1 MPSLLKKA
9 FAVSLEKERSQRSIM
24 RRFYIA
30 IGGYAFA
37 FVGVVVPGYLMGFA
51 RDLSMLQILLYLV
64 VPLLLINACFFI
76 VFLTGLNRFFRDP
89 GLTFWQQLAGL
100 ILATVICYH
109 TAAEIRGACLILYIH
124 IFYFGTFQ
132 GRYRDF
138 FYPLVVTV
146 ILYAGMI
153 VLLHYRHPEALD
165 IPTEIM
171 RFLILLTA
179 LLWLMWMGRYLA
191 RLRTYIQH
199 LAIRDELTGAYNR
212 RQLFSLLEREK
223 SRVDRAGG
231 VFTVCMMDIDDF
243 KLVNDTYGH
252 QAGDDVLREFTR
264 VLQQNIRREDYLGR
278 YGGEEFLVVLTNHK
292 CHDPDDESVQRLRRV
307 TENIS
312 FQETTEIPGITVS
325 IGVSTYQAPESIDML
340 IARADQA
347 LYEAKRKGKNR
358 VELSREHHAGQAYPD
373 GFYDQA
379 ADD

>member
-1 MPSLLKKA
+1 
-9 FAVSLEKERSQRSIM
+9 M

-37 FVGVVVPGYLMGFA
+37 FVGVVIPGYLMGFA
-51 RDLSMLQILLYLV
+51 RDLSMLQIVLYLV
-64 VPLLLINACFFI
+64 LPLLLINACFFI

-89 GLTFWQQLAGL
+89 GLTFWQQLVGL
-100 ILATVICYH
+100 ILATLICYH

-138 FYPLVVTV
+138 FYPLVITI

-153 VLLHYRHPEALD
+153 GVLHHYHPEALD

-223 SRVDRAGG
+223 SRADRSGG
-231 VFTVCMMDIDDF
+231 TFTVCMMDIDDF

-252 QAGDDVLREFTR
+252 QAGDDILREFVR

-292 CHDPDDESVQRLRRV
+292 CRDADDESVQRLRQV

-312 FQETTEIPGITVS
+312 FEATTGLPGITVS

-358 VELSREHHAGQAYPD
+358 VELSREYPAGQSYPV
-373 GFYDQA
+373 GSPGQV
-379 ADD
+379 DDD